1 MAEDA
6 TIIKLAQTVGEA
18 ATAIRDLTRR
28 FDDDLEDRKEVLKAS
43 NERIKVIE
51 GKVDSLTVIASR
63 AVFGAKVVRWVLLTG
78 AAVAGAW
85 AAGGEWINKAMSW
98 TQHGPPK

>member
-18 ATAIRDLTRR
+18 ATAIKDLTRR
-28 FDDDLEDRKEVLKAS
+28 FDDDLEDRKEIRKAS
-43 NERIKVIE
+43 DERIRVIE
-51 GKVDSLTVIASR
+51 NKVDSLTIIASR
-63 AVFGAKVVRWVLLTG
+63 AVFGAKVVRWVLLTA

-85 AAGGEWINKAMSW
+85 AAGGEWINKVMSW
-98 TQHGPPK
+98 THHGPPK